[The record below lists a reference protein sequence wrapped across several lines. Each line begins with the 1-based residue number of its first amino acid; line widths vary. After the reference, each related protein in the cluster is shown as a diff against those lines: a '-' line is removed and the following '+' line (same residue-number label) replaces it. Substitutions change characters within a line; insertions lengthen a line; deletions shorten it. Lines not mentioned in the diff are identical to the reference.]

1 MHKLILIFVLIVIN
15 SCSNNDKDQY
25 TDNQNLYYNN
35 TLKDNELYS
44 LAKENIS
51 NNQFDLAL
59 SQLDKIQV
67 LFPSSPYSNKSM
79 LFSAYIHFMLQDYEK
94 ARAIAENYKKYYP
107 GSDDIVYAN
116 YLEAMTYFVTIKK
129 NNYSQKNA
137 EISLD
142 KFTFIL
148 NAYPNSK
155 YEIDIITKINL
166 INSNLALA
174 KINTA
179 KFYLERDNYNG
190 SLIYLLD
197 IFNNHSSSSSIEE
210 TLFYLSKIYYEIGE
224 YELAKKYAS
233 ILAYNFSNSEWYEK
247 SYKIISGIEDIS
259 EEEKWFD
266 KYNPVKIFKQDNK
279 KNSNENEILPLE

>member
-1 MHKLILIFVLIVIN
+1 MILIFALIVTN

-25 TDNQNLYYNN
+25 TSDQNLYYNN
-35 TLKDNELYS
+35 TLKDNELYA
-44 LAKENIS
+44 LANEYIS

-59 SQLDKIQV
+59 SQLNKIQV
-67 LFPSSPYSNKSM
+67 LFPSSSYSNKSM
-79 LFSAYIHFMLQDYEK
+79 LFSAYIHFILKDYEK

-107 GSDDIVYAN
+107 GSVDIVYAN

-155 YEIDIITKINL
+155 YEIDIITKIDL
-166 INSNLALA
+166 INNNLALS

-179 KFYLERDNYNG
+179 KFYLKRSNYNG

-233 ILAYNFSNSEWYEK
+233 ILAYNFSDSEWYEK
-247 SYKIISGIEDIS
+247 SFKIMNGIEEVKID
-259 EEEKWFD
+259 ERWFN
-266 KYNPVKIFKQDNK
+266 KYNPIKIFRKEPE
-279 KNSNENEILPLE
+279 KNIDDTKILPLE

>member
-1 MHKLILIFVLIVIN
+1 MRKLILIFVLIVIN
-15 SCSNNDKDQY
+15 SCSNNGKDQY
-25 TDNQNLYYNN
+25 TSDQNLYYNN
-35 TLKDNELYS
+35 TLKDNELYA

-51 NNQFDLAL
+51 NNRFDLAL

-79 LFSAYIHFMLQDYEK
+79 LFSAYIHFMMKDYEK

-116 YLEAMTYFVTIKK
+116 YLDAMTYFVTIKK

-155 YEIDIITKINL
+155 YEIDIITKIDL
-166 INSNLALA
+166 INNNLALS

-179 KFYLERDNYNG
+179 KFYLKRSNYNG

-224 YELAKKYAS
+224 HELAKKYAS

-247 SYKIISGIEDIS
+247 SFKIINGLEDIS
-259 EEEKWFD
+259 KEEKWFD
-266 KYNPVKIFKQDNK
+266 KYNPIKIFKQDHK
-279 KNSNENEILPLE
+279 KNSDKNEILPLE

>member
-59 SQLDKIQV
+59 SQLNKIQV
-67 LFPSSPYSNKSM
+67 LFPSSPYTSKSM
-79 LFSAYIHFMLQDYEK
+79 LFSAYIHFILKDYEK

-116 YLEAMTYFVTIKK
+116 YLDAMTYFVTIKK
-129 NNYSQKNA
+129 TNYSQKNA

-266 KYNPVKIFKQDNK
+266 KYNPVKIFMEDNE
-279 KNSNENEILPLE
+279 KNLNENEILPLE

>member
-79 LFSAYIHFMLQDYEK
+79 LFSAYIHFMLKDYEK

-279 KNSNENEILPLE
+279 KNSDENEILPLE

>member
-1 MHKLILIFVLIVIN
+1 MHKLILILVLIVIN

-279 KNSNENEILPLE
+279 KNSDENEILPLE

>member
-1 MHKLILIFVLIVIN
+1 MRKLILIFVLIVIN
-15 SCSNNDKDQY
+15 SCSNNDKDVY
-25 TDNQNLYYNN
+25 TNDQNLYFNE
-35 TLKDNELYS
+35 TLEDYELYA
-44 LAKENIS
+44 LAKDNIS
-51 NNQFDLAL
+51 NNQYDLAL
-59 SQLDKIQV
+59 SQLNKIQV
-67 LFPSSPYSNKSM
+67 LFPSSNYANKSM
-79 LFSAYIHFMLQDYEK
+79 LFSAYIYFVLRDYEK

-116 YLEAMTYFVTIKK
+116 YLDAMTYFVTIKK

-155 YEIDIITKINL
+155 YEIDIITKIDL
-166 INSNLALA
+166 INNNLALS

-179 KFYLERDNYNG
+179 KFYLKRSNYNG

-233 ILAYNFSNSEWYEK
+233 ILAYNFSNSKWYEK
-247 SYKIISGIEDIS
+247 SFKIINGIDDVS
-259 EEEKWFD
+259 EKEKWFD
-266 KYNPVKIFKQDNK
+266 KYNPAIIFKQDHK
-279 KNSNENEILPLE
+279 KNSDENEILPLE

>member
-107 GSDDIVYAN
+107 GSDDIFYAN

-279 KNSNENEILPLE
+279 KNSDENEILPLE

>member
-279 KNSNENEILPLE
+279 KNSDENEILPLE

>member
-25 TDNQNLYYNN
+25 TDDQNLYYNN
-35 TLKDNELYS
+35 TLNDNELYA

-94 ARAIAENYKKYYP
+94 ARVIAENYKKYYP

-179 KFYLERDNYNG
+179 KFYFERDNYNG

-224 YELAKKYAS
+224 NELAKKYAS

-247 SYKIISGIEDIS
+247 SFKIISGTEDIS
-259 EEEKWFD
+259 EEDKWFD
-266 KYNPVKIFKQDNK
+266 KYNPVKIFKQDYK
-279 KNSNENEILPLE
+279 KNSDENEILPLE

>member
-79 LFSAYIHFMLQDYEK
+79 LFSAYIHFMLKDYEK

>member
-79 LFSAYIHFMLQDYEK
+79 LFSAYIHFMIQDYEK

-279 KNSNENEILPLE
+279 KNSDENEILPLE